1 MRDDICTIPV
11 SEVFEVSD
19 GCPICRMQQTV
30 EQHLIT
36 YILGD
41 AMMEPDVRIETN
53 KVGFCKDHFD
63 KMMSNR
69 GRLQLALMLETHIK
83 EVTTQIFEKKMFN
96 STDKK
101 AENAKKVLDSCFICE
116 KVNWGMERM
125 IETVY
130 RCYEKERDFRE
141 LFNNQ
146 PQFCMHHFRLLANG
160 ADKKKMPKYVS
171 EFKENLARIT
181 TNYIKSLGEDVT
193 KYCSMYDYRNN
204 GNKDWGNAADA
215 VERTVE
221 FLTGRCDLHNATK

>member
-19 GCPICRMQQTV
+19 GCPLCRMQHTV

-53 KVGFCKDHFD
+53 KTGFCAEHYTE
-63 KMMSNR
+63 MMAHR

-83 EVTTQIFEKKMFN
+83 EIETEIFAKKLFN
-96 STDKK
+96 SADKK
-101 AENAKKVLDSCFICE
+101 AQKAQKIADSCFICN

-125 IETVY
+125 IETIY

-141 LFNNQ
+141 LFNSQ
-146 PQFCMHHFRLLANG
+146 PQFCMHHFKTLING
-160 ADKKKMPKYVS
+160 TDKKKMPTYCS
-171 EFKENLARIT
+171 DFKENLVRIT
-181 TNYIKSLGEDVT
+181 AEYIKSLGDDIS
-193 KYCSMYDYRNN
+193 KYCSMYDYRNKDN
-204 GNKDWGNAADA
+204 NDWGNSADS
-215 VERTVE
+215 VERAVS
-221 FLTGRCDLHNATK
+221 FLTGKL